1 MGRDTLERKATR
13 AVIRMDEKVS
23 DICNTLYDI
32 NLKLCHIIKNKNAY
46 YDSSKDDYYMK

>member
-32 NLKLCHIIKNKNAY
+32 NLKLCHIIKSKN
-46 YDSSKDDYYMK
+46 DYYHSFENDNYMK

>member
-23 DICNTLYDI
+23 DIRNTLYDI
-32 NLKLCHIIKNKNAY
+32 NLKLCHIIKNKKAY
-46 YDSSKDDYYMK
+46 YESAKEDSYLK

>member
-23 DICNTLYDI
+23 DICNTLYNM
-32 NLKLCHIIKNKNAY
+32 NLKLCHIIKTKNEY
-46 YDSSKDDYYMK
+46 HHSSKDDYYMK

>member
-23 DICNTLYDI
+23 DIRNTLYDI
-32 NLKLCHIIKNKNAY
+32 NMKLCHIIKSKKTY
-46 YDSSKDDYYMK
+46 YETGEENGYSK